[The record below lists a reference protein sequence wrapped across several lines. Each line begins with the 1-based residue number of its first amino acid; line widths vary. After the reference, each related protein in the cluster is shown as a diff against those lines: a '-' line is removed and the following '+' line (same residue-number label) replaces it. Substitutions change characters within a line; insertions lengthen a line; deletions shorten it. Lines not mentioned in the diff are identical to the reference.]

1 MNGTRLI
8 YQMEKKS
15 MRFLNKLGNRF
26 FQFFIGKLIN
36 EKLTDSLCGT
46 KVFKKSFLPDLKFW
60 QSEFLVK
67 DPFGDFDMIFSAAYS
82 GQKIIELPIN
92 YRERKYGKTQISR
105 FRDGFKL
112 FFYLFMSFIFFNTS
126 RND

>member
-1 MNGTRLI
+1 
-8 YQMEKKS
+8 
-15 MRFLNKLGNRF
+15 
-26 FQFFIGKLIN
+26 
-36 EKLTDSLCGT
+36 
-46 KVFKKSFLPDLKFW
+46 
-60 QSEFLVK
+60 
-67 DPFGDFDMIFSAAYS
+67 MIFSAAYS